1 MTAVFDGI
9 ARPQALTLAWSLLHF
24 VWQGALVAALLA
36 AINSLLARSS
46 ARARYTAACA
56 ALLLMLAMPLM
67 TARVLAN
74 RPRPAAVP
82 RTSFR
87 PVRAGQAGRRLAAGG
102 DAFPVRRC
110 LRCAR
115 RASRPG
121 SCSVGSRGSVCSRC
135 APPAAGWSPAGSRV
149 ATRGPRR
156 RPGRHRP
163 GSSRAGS
170 RSGNPSRSSSRC
182 ASKCPRRSG
191 SFRPVVLLP
200 AGLATGM
207 TPDQLDALLAHE
219 LAHVRRRDFLVNLLQ
234 VAAETLLFYHPAVW
248 WVSHRIRIE
257 RENACDD
264 LAVEATGDAS
274 RYARALVGLWKSGAP
289 PSRASVAPKLAVA
302 LYGDGRLRQRIARLL
317 PSDTAR
323 NEPRATAR
331 PVAAIVALGGALAA
345 SAGSGVVAPVHVA
358 TASVQAAQAP
368 APTPRAVLTP
378 QPAPRPKAAGTPG
391 KVRTQGLLTPDQLVA
406 FRIHGVTPE
415 FIDAIEA
422 LGFTKLSAD
431 DLIALRVH
439 DVSTDEIRQMKELF
453 GTVALEDCVAFKIH
467 GVTPGLV
474 RELRGLGL
482 SDLSADDAVA
492 FRIHGVTPQYVKEIQ
507 TLGYKDIDAD
517 ALVAFRVHGVTPAYI
532 RSINESAGGR
542 LSADDVIETRIFGK
556 EDGKENP

>member
-1 MTAVFDGI
+1 MTALFDGI

-24 VWQGALVAALLA
+24 LWQGALVAALFA
-36 AINSLLARSS
+36 AVNSLMARSS

-56 ALLLMLAMPLM
+56 ALVLMLAMPLM

-74 RPRPAAVP
+74 RPWPGPVSAPSSARFEPGRSDAGLRQAEMPSPLAGSSDALARFAPWIVLGWIAGVGLLAVRAAGGWVVADQLARRDTRPAPAAWE
-82 RTSFR
+82 T
-87 PVRAGQAGRRLAAGG
+87 RARELARRLAIRK
-102 DAFPVRRC
+102 PVALLES
-110 LRCAR
+110 LRIE
-115 RASRPG
+115 
-121 SCSVGSRGSVCSRC
+121 V
-135 APPAAGWSPAGSRV
+135 
-149 ATRGPRR
+149 
-156 RPGRHRP
+156 
-163 GSSRAGS
+163 
-170 RSGNPSRSSSRC
+170 PS
-182 ASKCPRRSG
+182 AIG
-191 SFRPVVLLP
+191 ILRPVVLLP

-264 LAVEATGDAS
+264 LAVEVTGDAS
-274 RYARALVGLWKSGAP
+274 RYARALVELEERRPA
-289 PSRASVAPKLAVA
+289 VALAATPKLAVA

-317 PSDTAR
+317 PSDTASKEAR
-323 NEPRATAR
+323 TTAR
-331 PVAAIVALGGALAA
+331 PLAAIVALGGALAA

-368 APTPRAVLTP
+368 APTPRAAPTP
-378 QPAPRPKAAGTPG
+378 QPAPRPKAAGTSG
-391 KVRTQGLLTPDQLVA
+391 KVRPQGLLTPDQLVA

-422 LGFTKLSAD
+422 LGFKKLSAD

-453 GTVALEDCVAFKIH
+453 GNLSLEDCVAFKVH
-467 GVTPGLV
+467 GVTPELV
-474 RELRGLGL
+474 RELQGLGL
-482 SDLSADDAVA
+482 RDLSADDAVA
-492 FRIHGVTPQYVKEIQ
+492 FRIHGVTPEYVKEIQ
-507 TLGYKDIDAD
+507 NLGYKDIDAD

-556 EDGKENP
+556 EDEKENP